1 MRRKRVA
8 KRMTTGG
15 LGDPSL
21 PHGRFHC
28 PLQHQRRYMM
38 PPFDATAG
46 VDRAS
51 GRWKDVL
58 PDPIVRGRR
67 IFPLQGIRHMDT
79 PEPCLEIARMELFH
93 LVEMLL
99 QPVVYAVG

>member
-1 MRRKRVA
+1 
-8 KRMTTGG
+8 
-15 LGDPSL
+15 
-21 PHGRFHC
+21 
-28 PLQHQRRYMM
+28 MM

-58 PDPIVRGRR
+58 PDPIVRGLRVL
-67 IFPLQGIRHMDT
+67 PLLRHIDT

-93 LVEMLL
+93 LAEMLC
-99 QPVVYAVG
+99 QPAVGCRQHPTRSCTLALADRQLVGGKIDVFDP